1 MPSSTQN
8 STPTLEVDKKCL
20 RNKYF
25 MFYKIVISHS
35 ICGFKR
41 HVLCKSIE
49 KNGTHEGSKVL
60 KKYWTHEGPS
70 TKKEKMMGHE
80 GSCKKERDSHVLEI
94 KLMSEITHIKEYSIG
109 LTLFYPHICTSWSKG
124 TASFL
129 LGSKIWLSKICRVS
143 MPSYL
148 SLPKNPYKLSRGWK

>member
-1 MPSSTQN
+1 
-8 STPTLEVDKKCL
+8 
-20 RNKYF
+20 

-70 TKKEKMMGHE
+70 TKKEMSTWRFMNKKMIAMF
-80 GSCKKERDSHVLEI
+80 
-94 KLMSEITHIKEYSIG
+94 SE
-109 LTLFYPHICTSWSKG
+109 
-124 TASFL
+124 
-129 LGSKIWLSKICRVS
+129 
-143 MPSYL
+143 
-148 SLPKNPYKLSRGWK
+148 